1 MHILYVYIYI
11 YIYIHVCVYIV
22 HIHVSNSNPCIHVYV
37 YVHMHVCI
45 FVDVDECNETMSCDE
60 ETTVCNNVY
69 GDYECIC
76 KDGYVRDVADSP
88 KDSCE
93 GF

>member
-1 MHILYVYIYI
+1 
-11 YIYIHVCVYIV
+11 
-22 HIHVSNSNPCIHVYV
+22 
-37 YVHMHVCI
+37 MHVCI